1 MPGKEDLFVS
11 MEYLPELNIN
21 QYTIE
26 CQGCLKGCVFH
37 FRSPRKLSFAF
48 VGSLAGG
55 FSSPCRKLAKAD
67 ATSDAPDGQLSL
79 ISAAGEE

>member
-1 MPGKEDLFVS
+1 MFGKEDLYVT
-11 MEYLPELNIN
+11 MEPLPELDIN

-26 CQGCLKGCVFH
+26 CTACSKGCTFH

-67 ATSDAPDGQLSL
+67 ATSDVPAGQLSL

>member
-26 CQGCLKGCVFH
+26 CQGCSKGCVFH
-37 FRSPRKLSFAF
+37 FRSPRRLSFAF

-55 FSSPCRKLAKAD
+55 FSSPCRKLGKVD
-67 ATSDAPDGQLSL
+67 ATSDVPAGRLSL
-79 ISAAGEE
+79 ISAVGEE